1 MLNSL
6 SGSGGGADSG
16 VCEVG
21 QVEANRAEG
30 GREAARPRGGDSR
43 AGKVWHRLWPL
54 VPGLA
59 ALCVLIVLAILFGRQ
74 SIEADLDSAARDVLA
89 RTGESWASARFE
101 GRDATMEGEALAEE
115 ARAKVR
121 ASLKGLFGVRAV
133 HDGTT
138 LLPERRPF
146 TFSAVKDG
154 RTIALDGYVPSA
166 DALARII
173 AAARSG
179 GDQVTGQNRLVRAR
193 GAPPGDFAALVIFGL
208 GQLKRLPSGR
218 LTLSDTAIALEG
230 RARDLASYDELAQAL
245 HGPLPGGMV
254 LARFEVRPPVAA
266 PFLWSAVRDG
276 TVLRL
281 SGYVPSAEA
290 RGEVAKALSATVP
303 GIGIKDD
310 TLLADGA
317 PSIDLWMRAVRF
329 AGAALAQLPEG
340 RVMLSDATISIEGAA
355 PTFTAFDILLSLRRQ
370 PPEGF
375 QVVRFA
381 VEPPRAS
388 PFTWQIERRPEQVRL
403 TGFAPSEDARRLL
416 LDAARS
422 GFQGVSVVDDLQL
435 ASGGPAPEVWASAAS
450 FAVAQLARMHT
461 GAAEVSGTRMVLSG
475 EAADSAGYLAVVQ
488 AVRAPPAGVTVD
500 AKAVRP
506 PSISPY
512 VFSVRRE
519 GGELTVSGFYPDEEV
534 HAAVKAALERDFL
547 REKVNDVSAVGGGAP
562 PGFGAAVLSGLV
574 QLSRL
579 SSGELSLADAQIRLA
594 GTVLDATAAG
604 EIEAALKRAVR
615 APFMVETSLQVAPPA
630 PLVDIADC
638 GRLVGELLSRGTVRF
653 VGATAEIDPLS
664 RGLVDRIAAV
674 LKRCP
679 DGRVRVLG
687 HTDGSGD
694 PAANLRLSEARAKAV
709 VAALAAEGI
718 ATDRLVA
725 AGYGA
730 GQPLAPN
737 DTEAGKALNR
747 RIEIEVKE
755 RAP

>member
-1 MLNSL
+1 MCVVRQ
-6 SGSGGGADSG
+6 G
-16 VCEVG
+16 EVK
-21 QVEANRAEG
+21 
-30 GREAARPRGGDSR
+30 R
-43 AGKVWHRLWPL
+43 AGEDGPRQVQPRRGRIWRRLWPL
-54 VPGLA
+54 AAGLA
-59 ALCVLIVLAILFGRQ
+59 ALATLTVFAILFGRGPIQ
-74 SIEADLDSAARDVLA
+74 ADLDSAARDVLA
-89 RTGESWASARFE
+89 RTGESWASARFQ
-101 GRDATMEGEALAEE
+101 GRDATLEGEALAEE
-115 ARAKVR
+115 ARTKVR
-121 ASLKGLFGVRAV
+121 ASLEGLFGVRVVRDA
-133 HDGTT
+133 TT
-138 LLPERRPF
+138 LLPERHPF

-154 RTIALDGYVPSA
+154 RTIAVDGYVPSA
-166 DALARII
+166 DGLVRIV

-218 LTLSDTAIALEG
+218 LTLSDGAIALEG
-230 RARDLASYDELAQAL
+230 RARDLASYDELAQTL

-290 RGEVAKALSATVP
+290 RAEVAKALSSTVP

-310 TLLADGA
+310 TVLADGA
-317 PSIDLWMRAVRF
+317 PSAELWMRAVRF
-329 AGAALAQLPEG
+329 AGSALAQLPEG
-340 RVMLSDATISIEGAA
+340 RVMLSDSTISIEGVA
-355 PTFTAFDILLSLRRQ
+355 PSFTSFDILLTLRRQ

-375 QVVRFA
+375 QIVRFA

-388 PFTWQIERRPEQVRL
+388 PFTWQIQRSPEQVQL
-403 TGFAPSEDARRLL
+403 SGFAPSEEARRLL

-422 GFQGVSVVDDLQL
+422 GFQGIPVADDLQL

-450 FAVAQLARMHT
+450 FAVAQLARMHA
-461 GAAEVSGTRMVLSG
+461 GSAEVTGTRMVLSG

-488 AVRAPPAGVTVD
+488 AVRTPPAGVTVD
-500 AKAVRP
+500 ARGVRP

-519 GGELTVSGFYPDEEV
+519 AGELTVSGFYPDE
-534 HAAVKAALERDFL
+534 AAHVAIKTALERDFL

-562 PGFGAAVLSGLV
+562 SGFRDAVLAGLA

-579 SSGELSLADAQIRLA
+579 SSGELSVADAQMRLS
-594 GTVLDATAAG
+594 GTVLDATVGG
-604 EIEAALKRAVR
+604 EVEAALKRAAR
-615 APFMVETSLQVAPPA
+615 PPFVIETALQLAPPA
-630 PLVDIADC
+630 PPVSVAEC

-653 VGATAEIDPLS
+653 VGATADIDALS

-679 DGRVRVLG
+679 DSLVRVSG
-687 HTDGSGD
+687 HTDGVGD
-694 PAANLRLSEARAKAV
+694 GAANLRLSEARAKAM
-709 VAALAAEGI
+709 VAALGAEGI
-718 ATDRLVA
+718 ASDRLTA
-725 AGYGA
+725 AGLGS
-730 GQPLAPN
+730 GQPVAPN
-737 DTEAGKALNR
+737 DTEAGRALNR

>member
-1 MLNSL
+1 MC
-6 SGSGGGADSG
+6 
-16 VCEVG
+16 VVR
-21 QVEANRAEG
+21 QVEANRASEG
-30 GREAARPRGGDSR
+30 GLKAAGPRR
-43 AGKVWHRLWPL
+43 GKGWRRLWPL
-54 VPGLA
+54 LLGLA
-59 ALCVLIVLAILFGRQ
+59 ALGVLTVFAVLAGRGP
-74 SIEADLDSAARDVLA
+74 IEADLDSAARDVLA
-89 RTGESWASARFE
+89 RTGESWASAHFK

-121 ASLKGLFGVRAV
+121 ASLEGLFGVRAV
-133 HDGTT
+133 HDATT
-138 LLPERRPF
+138 LLPERHPF

-166 DALARII
+166 DALTRIV

-193 GAPPGDFAALVIFGL
+193 GAPPGDFASLVIFGL

-218 LTLSDTAIALEG
+218 LTLSDGAIALEG
-230 RARDLASYDELAQAL
+230 RARDLASYDELAQTL

-281 SGYVPSAEA
+281 SGYVPSADA
-290 RGEVAKALSATVP
+290 RSEVAKALSSTVP

-310 TLLADGA
+310 TLLAEGS
-317 PSIDLWMRAVRF
+317 PSTELWMRAVRF
-329 AGAALAQLPEG
+329 AGGALAQLPEG
-340 RVMLSDATISIEGAA
+340 RVTLSDATISVEGVA
-355 PTFTAFDILLSLRRQ
+355 PSFTAFDILLTLRRQ

-375 QVVRFA
+375 QIVRFA

-388 PFTWQIERRPEQVRL
+388 PFTWQIERSPDQVRL
-403 TGFAPSEDARRLL
+403 SGFAPSEDARRLL

-422 GFQGVSVVDDLQL
+422 GFQGMQVADDLQL

-450 FAVAQLARMHT
+450 FAVVQLARMHA
-461 GAAEVSGTRMVLSG
+461 GSAEVTGTQMVLSG
-475 EAADSAGYLAVVQ
+475 EAADSAGFLAVMQ
-488 AVRAPPAGVTVD
+488 AVRAPPAGVRVD
-500 AKAVRP
+500 ATGVRP

-519 GGELTVSGFYPDEEV
+519 AGELTVSGFYPDE
-534 HAAVKAALERDFL
+534 AAHGAIKAALERDFL

-562 PGFGAAVLSGLV
+562 SGFRDAVLAGLA

-579 SSGELSLADAQIRLA
+579 SSGELSIADAQMRLS
-594 GTVLDATAAG
+594 GTVLDASVAG
-604 EIEAALKRAVR
+604 EVEAALKRAVR
-615 APFMVETSLQVAPPA
+615 APFSVEAALQIAPPA
-630 PLVDIADC
+630 PPVNVAEC
-638 GRLVGELLSRGTVRF
+638 GRQIGDLLSRGTVRF

-674 LKRCP
+674 LKQCP
-679 DGRVRVLG
+679 GGLVRVSG
-687 HTDGSGD
+687 HTDGVGD

-709 VAALAAEGI
+709 AAALVAEGI
-718 ATDRLVA
+718 AADRLAA
-725 AGYGA
+725 AGLGS
-730 GQPLAPN
+730 GQPVAPN
-737 DTEAGKALNR
+737 DTEAGRALNR

>member
-1 MLNSL
+1 MAGL
-6 SGSGGGADSG
+6 SA
-16 VCEVG
+16 
-21 QVEANRAEG
+21 
-30 GREAARPRGGDSR
+30 
-43 AGKVWHRLWPL
+43 L
-54 VPGLA
+54 VTLT
-59 ALCVLIVLAILFGRQ
+59 VFAILFGRGP
-74 SIEADLDSAARDVLA
+74 IEASLDLAARDVLA
-89 RTGESWASARFE
+89 RTGESWASAHFS

-121 ASLKGLFGVRAV
+121 ASLEGLFGVRTVRDA
-133 HDGTT
+133 TT

-166 DALARII
+166 DALVRIV
-173 AAARSG
+173 AAARNE

-218 LTLSDTAIALEG
+218 LTLSDGAIALEG
-230 RARDLASYDELAQAL
+230 RARDLASYDELAQTL
-245 HGPLPGGMV
+245 HGPLPSGMV

-281 SGYVPSAEA
+281 SGYVPSADA
-290 RGEVAKALSATVP
+290 RAEVAKALSSTVP

-317 PSIDLWMRAVRF
+317 PSADLWMRAVRF
-329 AGAALAQLPEG
+329 AGSALAQLPEG
-340 RVMLSDATISIEGAA
+340 RVTLSDATISVDGAA
-355 PTFTAFDILLSLRRQ
+355 PSFTAFDVLLTLRRQ

-375 QVVRFA
+375 QIIRFA

-403 TGFAPSEDARRLL
+403 SGFAPSEDARRLL

-422 GFQGVSVVDDLQL
+422 AFQGMQIADDLQL

-450 FAVAQLARMHT
+450 FAVAQLARMHA
-461 GAAEVSGTRMVLSG
+461 GSAEVTGTRMVLSG
-475 EAADSAGYLAVVQ
+475 EAADSAGYVAVMQ
-488 AVRAPPAGVTVD
+488 AVRTPPAGVTVD
-500 AKAVRP
+500 AKGVRP

-519 GGELTVSGFYPDEEV
+519 ADELTVSGFYPDEPA
-534 HAAVKAALERDFL
+534 HTAIKTALERDFL

-562 PGFGAAVLSGLV
+562 GGFRDAVLAGLA
-574 QLSRL
+574 QLARL
-579 SSGELSLADAQIRLA
+579 SSGEMSVADAQMRLS
-594 GTVLDATAAG
+594 GMVLDATVA
-604 EIEAALKRAVR
+604 IEVETALKRAVR
-615 APFMVETSLQVAPPA
+615 TPFVVETALQITPPA
-630 PLVDIADC
+630 PPVSVVEC
-638 GRLVGELLSRGTVRF
+638 GRLIGDLLSRGTIRF
-653 VGATAEIDPLS
+653 VGATADIDPLS
-664 RGLVDRIAAV
+664 RGLVDRIASV

-679 DGRVRVLG
+679 EGLVRVSG
-687 HTDGSGD
+687 HTDGIGD
-694 PAANLRLSEARAKAV
+694 AATNLRLSEARAKAV
-709 VAALAAEGI
+709 MAALVTEGI
-718 ATDRLVA
+718 AGERLA
-725 AGYGA
+725 AVGLGS
-730 GQPLAPN
+730 GQPVAPN
-737 DTEAGKALNR
+737 DTEAGRALNR